1 MKKKFFAGL
10 LTLAMLLSGTSAF
23 AARGIIY
30 PDIISAFTAVVE
42 DFYEYRHAFYF
53 IYDIDKD
60 GIPELMM
67 DNGLDEATRSA
78 SIFKYANG
86 EIIRLGHVYTGHSTF
101 CTVPNQNGVML
112 YGGHMDHLTASI
124 ISIEGNQLTQRV
136 IADRMLYG
144 EYDQPWEILSGSE
157 FINSD
162 DVTNIVTISHYL
174 AQHPLPAQEANA
186 NPAASGAS
194 VVYSDISAYINHY
207 PIPSY
212 AYEGGTVVV
221 AEDLRNYGFDVTYDN
236 NSRTLSITP
245 NRYATVLTGMGTVY
259 KHGNKLGQHF
269 ADALY
274 SDINVYFNGS
284 WIPSCAINGYTMVK
298 LEDLAS
304 AGAGTSFTWD
314 GSTRS
319 AKLWLDWAGIT
330 DYRALAEAPSDRIAY
345 NGEWYY
351 TPSGDNRPLISL
363 EVSNA
368 NENTVDLYGAR
379 MHGKGV
385 DYHIGTAQFIDSQT
399 AVAYGTLEWE
409 YNGTSIPKRYEF
421 TFLSESIKMDI
432 YDSDGNFEETCY
444 FYR

>member
-1 MKKKFFAGL
+1 MKNKFFAGL
-10 LTLAMLLSGTSAF
+10 LTLAMLLSGMSAS
-23 AARGIIY
+23 AVNNN
-30 PDIISAFTAVVE
+30 DIINAFSPILYDFE
-42 DFYEYRHAFYF
+42 DYTYAQYF

-60 GIPELMM
+60 GIPEIIIDDGM
-67 DNGLDEATRSA
+67 DEASRTA
-78 SIFKYANG
+78 FIYKYVNG
-86 EIIRLGHVYTGHSTF
+86 EVAFLGSVYSGYSTF

-112 YGGHMDHLTASI
+112 WGGHMDHLTASI

-136 IADRMLYG
+136 IADRMVYG

-157 FINSD
+157 FLNSD

-236 NSRTLSITP
+236 SARTLSITP

-298 LEDLAS
+298 LEDLAN

-314 GSTRS
+314 ESTRS

-330 DYRALAEAPSDRIAY
+330 DYRALAEAPSDRVAY

-368 NENTVDLYGAR
+368 NDNTVDLYGAR
-379 MHGKGV
+379 MHGKGI
-385 DYHIGTAQFIDSQT
+385 DYHIGTAQFINSQT
-399 AVAYGTLEWE
+399 AIAYGTLEWE
-409 YNGTSIPKRYEF
+409 YNGMSIPKRYEF